1 MEKKDYYDLLG
12 VEKTASEND
21 IKKAYRKLA
30 MKYHPDKFSN
40 ASEKEKKE
48 AEEKFKEINEAYQVL
63 SDADKRAK
71 YDRFGHAA
79 FENGGS
85 GAGGFGGFGGGF
97 EGFGNAEDI
106 FSSFFGGGAGFGGF
120 GGGRQRAPEPGADLR
135 VDITLTL
142 EEVAKGVEKEINYRR
157 QAKCKTCNGT
167 GAEPGSN
174 LKTCDK
180 CNGTGKIKVTQRT
193 VFGNFQSVEECD
205 KCKGKGKIPEK
216 KCKSCNGTGLERETV
231 KKTVKIPIGIEDG
244 QRLRLSGMGDASTEG
259 GPNGDLYIFI
269 HVKEHDFFV
278 RHGDDII
285 CEIPIT
291 FAKAALGGEID
302 IPTLKGKK
310 SIKIPAGT
318 QNGKVFRLK
327 GEGIN
332 NPRGYVPG
340 DQLVKI
346 IIEVPTNLTDDQQE
360 LLRKFDESLK
370 DKNYKMNKSFIER
383 FKDFFRG

>member
-1 MEKKDYYDLLG
+1 MSKKDYYDLLG

-48 AEEKFKEINEAYQVL
+48 AEEKFKEVNEAYQVL
-63 SDADKRAK
+63 SDPDKRAK

-79 FENGGS
+79 FENGGA
-85 GAGGFGGFGGGF
+85 GAGGFGGFSGGF

-106 FSSFFGGGAGFGGF
+106 FSSFFGGGGGFGGF
-120 GGGRQRAPEPGADLR
+120 GGGRQRGPEPGADLR
-135 VDITLTL
+135 VDVTLTL

-332 NPRGYVPG
+332 NPRVYAPG

>member
-1 MEKKDYYDLLG
+1 MSKKDYYDLLG

-48 AEEKFKEINEAYQVL
+48 AEEKFKEVNEAYQVL
-63 SDADKRAK
+63 SDPDKRAK

-79 FENGGS
+79 FENGGA
-85 GAGGFGGFGGGF
+85 GAGGFGGFSGGF

-106 FSSFFGGGAGFGGF
+106 FSSFFGGGGGFGGF
-120 GGGRQRAPEPGADLR
+120 GGGRQRGPEPGADLR
-135 VDITLTL
+135 VDVTLTL

-216 KCKSCNGTGLERETV
+216 KCKTCNGTGLERETV

-259 GPNGDLYIFI
+259 GPNGYLYIFI

>member
-1 MEKKDYYDLLG
+1 MSKKDYYDLLG

-48 AEEKFKEINEAYQVL
+48 AEEKFKEVNEAYQVL
-63 SDADKRAK
+63 SDPDKRAK

-79 FENGGS
+79 FENGGA
-85 GAGGFGGFGGGF
+85 GAGGFGGFSGGF

-106 FSSFFGGGAGFGGF
+106 FSSFFGGGGGF
-120 GGGRQRAPEPGADLR
+120 SGGRQRGPEPGADLR
-135 VDITLTL
+135 VDVTLTL

-332 NPRGYVPG
+332 NPRAYAPG

>member
-1 MEKKDYYDLLG
+1 MSKKDYYDLLG
-12 VEKTASEND
+12 LEKTASEND

-48 AEEKFKEINEAYQVL
+48 AEEKFKEVNEAYQVL

-79 FENGGS
+79 FENGGG
-85 GAGGFGGFGGGF
+85 GAGGFGGFGGF

-106 FSSFFGGGAGFGGF
+106 FSSFFGGGGGFGGF
-120 GGGRQRAPEPGADLR
+120 GGGRQRGPEPGADLR
-135 VDITLTL
+135 VDVTLTL

-167 GAEPGSN
+167 GAESGSN

>member
-1 MEKKDYYDLLG
+1 MSKKDYYDLLG

-48 AEEKFKEINEAYQVL
+48 AEEKFKEVNEAYQVL
-63 SDADKRAK
+63 SDPDKRAK

-79 FENGGS
+79 FENGGA
-85 GAGGFGGFGGGF
+85 GAGGFGGFSGGF

-106 FSSFFGGGAGFGGF
+106 FSSFFGGGGGFGGF
-120 GGGRQRAPEPGADLR
+120 GGGRQRGPEPGADLR
-135 VDITLTL
+135 VDVTLTL

-167 GAEPGSN
+167 GAEPGSS

-285 CEIPIT
+285 CEIPII

-332 NPRGYVPG
+332 NPRAYAPG

>member
-1 MEKKDYYDLLG
+1 MSKKDYYDLLG

-48 AEEKFKEINEAYQVL
+48 AEEKFKEVNEAYQVL

-79 FENGGS
+79 FENGGA
-85 GAGGFGGFGGGF
+85 GAGGFGGFSGGF

-106 FSSFFGGGAGFGGF
+106 FSSFFGGGGGFGGF
-120 GGGRQRAPEPGADLR
+120 GGGRQRGPEPGADLR
-135 VDITLTL
+135 VDVTLTL

>member
-1 MEKKDYYDLLG
+1 MSKKDYYDLLG

-21 IKKAYRKLA
+21 IKKAYRKLD
-30 MKYHPDKFSN
+30 MKYHPDKYSN

-48 AEEKFKEINEAYQVL
+48 AEEKFKEVNEAYQVL
-63 SDADKRAK
+63 SDPDKRSK

-79 FENGGS
+79 FENGGG
-85 GAGGFGGFGGGF
+85 GAGGFGGFGGF

-106 FSSFFGGGAGFGGF
+106 FSSFFGGGSPF
-120 GGGRQRAPEPGADLR
+120 GGGGSRRRGPEPGADLR
-135 VDITLTL
+135 VDVTLTL
-142 EEVAKGVEKEINYRR
+142 EDVAKGVEKEINYRR

-174 LKTCDK
+174 MKTCDK
-180 CNGTGKIKVTQRT
+180 CNGTGRVKVNQRT
-193 VFGNFQSVEECD
+193 IFGDFQSVEECD

-231 KKTVKIPIGIEDG
+231 KKTVKIPVGIEDG
-244 QRLRLSGMGDASTEG
+244 QRLRLTGMGDASREG

-291 FAKAALGGEID
+291 FAKAALGGEVD

-332 NPRGYVPG
+332 NPRGYAPG

-346 IIEVPTNLTDDQQE
+346 IIEVPTNLNEDQQE
-360 LLRKFDESLK
+360 LLKKFDESLK
-370 DKNYKMNKSFIER
+370 DKNYKMNKSFIDR

>member
-1 MEKKDYYDLLG
+1 MSKKDYYDLLG

-48 AEEKFKEINEAYQVL
+48 AEEKFKEVNEAYQVL

-79 FENGGS
+79 FENGGG
-85 GAGGFGGFGGGF
+85 GAGGFGGFGGF

-106 FSSFFGGGAGFGGF
+106 FSSFFGGGGGFGGF
-120 GGGRQRAPEPGADLR
+120 GGGRQRGPEPGADLR
-135 VDITLTL
+135 VDVTLTL

-167 GAEPGSN
+167 GAEPGSS

>member
-1 MEKKDYYDLLG
+1 MSKKDYYDLLG

-30 MKYHPDKFSN
+30 MKYHPDKYSN

-48 AEEKFKEINEAYQVL
+48 AEEKFKEVNEAYQVL
-63 SDADKRAK
+63 SDPDKRSK

-79 FENGGS
+79 FENGGG
-85 GAGGFGGFGGGF
+85 GAGGFGGFGGF

-106 FSSFFGGGAGFGGF
+106 FSSFFGGGSPF
-120 GGGRQRAPEPGADLR
+120 GGGGSRRRGPEPGADLR
-135 VDITLTL
+135 VDVTLTL
-142 EEVAKGVEKEINYRR
+142 EDVAKGVEKEINYRR

-174 LKTCDK
+174 MKTCDK
-180 CNGTGKIKVTQRT
+180 CNGTGRVKVNQRT
-193 VFGNFQSVEECD
+193 IFGDFQSVEECD

-231 KKTVKIPIGIEDG
+231 KKTVKIPVGIEDG
-244 QRLRLSGMGDASTEG
+244 QRLRLTGMGDASREG

-291 FAKAALGGEID
+291 FAKAALGGEVD
-302 IPTLKGKK
+302 IPILKGKK

-332 NPRGYVPG
+332 NPRGYAPG

-346 IIEVPTNLTDDQQE
+346 IIEVPTNLNEDQQKI
-360 LLRKFDESLK
+360 LKKFDESLK
-370 DKNYKMNKSFIER
+370 DKNYKMNKSFIDR

>member
-1 MEKKDYYDLLG
+1 MSKKDYYDLLG

-48 AEEKFKEINEAYQVL
+48 AEEKFKEVNEAYQVL
-63 SDADKRAK
+63 SDPDKRAK

-79 FENGGS
+79 FENGGA
-85 GAGGFGGFGGGF
+85 GAGGFGGFSGGF

-106 FSSFFGGGAGFGGF
+106 FSSFFGGGGGFSGF
-120 GGGRQRAPEPGADLR
+120 GGGRQRGPEPGADLR
-135 VDITLTL
+135 VDVTLTL

-167 GAEPGSN
+167 GAEPGSS

>member
-1 MEKKDYYDLLG
+1 MSKKDYYDLLG

-48 AEEKFKEINEAYQVL
+48 AEEKFKEVNEAYQVL
-63 SDADKRAK
+63 SDPDKRAK

-79 FENGGS
+79 FENGGA
-85 GAGGFGGFGGGF
+85 GAGGFGGFSGGF

-106 FSSFFGGGAGFGGF
+106 FSSFFGGGGGFGGF
-120 GGGRQRAPEPGADLR
+120 GGGRQRGPEPGADLR
-135 VDITLTL
+135 VDVTLTL

-167 GAEPGSN
+167 GAEPGSS

-318 QNGKVFRLK
+318 QNGEVFRLK

-332 NPRGYVPG
+332 NPRAYAPG

>member
-1 MEKKDYYDLLG
+1 MSKKDYYDLLG

-48 AEEKFKEINEAYQVL
+48 AEEKFKEVNEAYQVL
-63 SDADKRAK
+63 SDPDKRAK

-79 FENGGS
+79 FENGGA
-85 GAGGFGGFGGGF
+85 GAGGFGGFSGGF

-106 FSSFFGGGAGFGGF
+106 FSSFFGGGGGFGGF
-120 GGGRQRAPEPGADLR
+120 GGGRQRGPEPGADLR
-135 VDITLTL
+135 VDVTLTL

-167 GAEPGSN
+167 GAEPGSS

-269 HVKEHDFFV
+269 HVTEHDFFV

>member
-1 MEKKDYYDLLG
+1 MSKKDYYDLLG

-48 AEEKFKEINEAYQVL
+48 AEEKFKEVNEAYQVL

-79 FENGGS
+79 FENGGG
-85 GAGGFGGFGGGF
+85 GAGGFGGFGGF

-106 FSSFFGGGAGFGGF
+106 FSSFFGGGGGFGGF
-120 GGGRQRAPEPGADLR
+120 GGGRQRGPEPGADLR
-135 VDITLTL
+135 VDVTLTL

-157 QAKCKTCNGT
+157 QAKCKICNGT

-310 SIKIPAGT
+310 SIKIPVGT

>member
-1 MEKKDYYDLLG
+1 MSKKDYYDLLG

-48 AEEKFKEINEAYQVL
+48 AEEKFKEVNEAYQVL
-63 SDADKRAK
+63 SDPDKRAK

-79 FENGGS
+79 FENGGG
-85 GAGGFGGFGGGF
+85 GAGGFGGFGGF

-106 FSSFFGGGAGFGGF
+106 FSSFFGGGGGFGGF
-120 GGGRQRAPEPGADLR
+120 GGGRQRGPEPGADLR
-135 VDITLTL
+135 VDVTLTL

-332 NPRGYVPG
+332 NPRGYAPG

>member
-1 MEKKDYYDLLG
+1 MSKKDYYDLLG

-30 MKYHPDKFSN
+30 MKYHPDKYSN
-40 ASEKEKKE
+40 ATEKEKKE
-48 AEEKFKEINEAYQVL
+48 AEEKFKEVNEAYQVL

-79 FENGGS
+79 FENGGA
-85 GAGGFGGFGGGF
+85 GAGGFGGFGGF

-106 FSSFFGGGAGFGGF
+106 FSSFFGGGSPF
-120 GGGRQRAPEPGADLR
+120 GGGGSRRRGPEPGADLR
-135 VDITLTL
+135 VDVTLTL

-157 QAKCKTCNGT
+157 QAKCKTCNGS
-167 GAEPGSN
+167 GAEPNSN
-174 LKTCDK
+174 MKTCDK

-193 VFGNFQSVEECD
+193 VFGDFQSVDECD

-269 HVKEHDFFV
+269 HVKDHDFFV

-285 CEIPIT
+285 CEVPIT
-291 FAKAALGGEID
+291 FAKATLGGEVD
-302 IPTLKGKK
+302 IPTLNGKK

-327 GEGIN
+327 NAGIN
-332 NPRGYVPG
+332 NPRSYQGG

-346 IIEVPTNLTDDQQE
+346 IIEVPTNLNETQQE
-360 LLRKFDESLK
+360 LLQKFDESLK
-370 DKNYKMNKSFIER
+370 DKNYKMNKSFLER

>member
-1 MEKKDYYDLLG
+1 MSKKDYYDLLG

-48 AEEKFKEINEAYQVL
+48 AEEKFKEVNEAYQVL
-63 SDADKRAK
+63 SDPDKRAK

-79 FENGGS
+79 FENGGA
-85 GAGGFGGFGGGF
+85 GAGGFGGFSGGF

-106 FSSFFGGGAGFGGF
+106 FSSFFGGGGGFSSF
-120 GGGRQRAPEPGADLR
+120 GGGRQRGPEPGADLR
-135 VDITLTL
+135 VDVTLTL

>member
-48 AEEKFKEINEAYQVL
+48 AEDKFKEINEAYQVL

-79 FENGGS
+79 FENGGG
-85 GAGGFGGFGGGF
+85 GAGGFGGFGGF

-106 FSSFFGGGAGFGGF
+106 FSSFFGGGSPF
-120 GGGRQRAPEPGADLR
+120 GGGGRRRGPEPGADLR
-135 VDITLTL
+135 YDITLTL
-142 EEVAKGVEKEINYRR
+142 EEVAKGVEKEFSYRR
-157 QAKCKTCNGT
+157 QGKCSACNGT
-167 GAEPGSN
+167 GAEPGSSM
-174 LKTCDK
+174 KTCDK
-180 CNGTGKIKVTQRT
+180 CNGTGRIKTVQRT
-193 VFGNFQSVEECD
+193 VFGNFESVEECD

-216 KCKSCNGTGLERETV
+216 RCKKCNGTGVERETV
-231 KKTVKIPIGIEDG
+231 KKKVKIPVGIEDG
-244 QRLRLSGMGDASTEG
+244 QRLRLAGMGDASTEG

-269 HVKEHDFFV
+269 HVKEHDFFI
-278 RHGDDII
+278 RHGNDII
-285 CEIPIT
+285 CEVPIT
-291 FAKAALGGEID
+291 FAKAALGGDVE
-302 IPTLKGKK
+302 IPTLNGKK

-332 NPRGYVPG
+332 NPRGYAPG

-346 IIEVPTNLTDDQQE
+346 IIEVPTNLNDTQQE

-370 DKNYKMNKSFIER
+370 DKNYKMNKSFFEKLKDI
-383 FKDFFRG
+383 FKN

>member
-120 GGGRQRAPEPGADLR
+120 GGGRQRGPEPGADLR

-174 LKTCDK
+174 MKTCDK

-205 KCKGKGKIPEK
+205 KCKGKGKIAEK
-216 KCKSCNGTGLERETV
+216 KCKSCNGTGLERESV
-231 KKTVKIPIGIEDG
+231 KKTIKIPIGIEDG
-244 QRLRLSGMGDASTEG
+244 QRLRIAGMGDASTEG

-269 HVKEHDFFV
+269 HVQEHDFFV

-291 FAKAALGGEID
+291 FAKATLGGEVE

-318 QNGKVFRLK
+318 QNGKIFRLK

-332 NPRGYVPG
+332 NPRSYAGG

-346 IIEVPTNLTDDQQE
+346 IIEVPTNLNEEQQD
-360 LLRKFDESLK
+360 LLKKFDESLK

>member
-1 MEKKDYYDLLG
+1 MSKKDYYDLLG

-48 AEEKFKEINEAYQVL
+48 AEEKFKEVNEAYQVL
-63 SDADKRAK
+63 SDPDKRAK

-79 FENGGS
+79 FENGGG
-85 GAGGFGGFGGGF
+85 GAGGFGGFGGF

-106 FSSFFGGGAGFGGF
+106 FSSFFGGGGGFGGF
-120 GGGRQRAPEPGADLR
+120 GGGRQRGPEPGADLR
-135 VDITLTL
+135 VDVTLTL

-244 QRLRLSGMGDASTEG
+244 QRLRLSGMGDASTDG

-346 IIEVPTNLTDDQQE
+346 IIEVPTNLNDDQQE

>member
-1 MEKKDYYDLLG
+1 MSKKDYYDLLG

-30 MKYHPDKFSN
+30 MKYHPDKYSN

-63 SDADKRAK
+63 SDPDKKSK

-79 FENGGS
+79 FENGGA
-85 GAGGFGGFGGGF
+85 GAGGFGGF

-106 FSSFFGGGAGFGGF
+106 FSSFFGGGSPFGGSRRR
-120 GGGRQRAPEPGADLR
+120 GPEPGADLR
-135 VDITLTL
+135 VDVTLTL
-142 EEVAKGVEKEINYRR
+142 EEVANGVEKEINYRR
-157 QAKCKTCNGT
+157 QAKCKTCNGS
-167 GAEPGSN
+167 GAEPNSN
-174 LKTCDK
+174 MKTCDK
-180 CNGTGKIKVTQRT
+180 CNGKGKVKVTQRT
-193 VFGNFQSVEECD
+193 VFGDFQSIEECD

-216 KCKSCNGTGLERETV
+216 KCKNCNGTGLERETV

-269 HVKEHDFFV
+269 HVKEHDLFI
-278 RHGDDII
+278 RHDDDII
-285 CEIPIT
+285 CEVPIT
-291 FAKAALGGEID
+291 FAKATLGGEVD
-302 IPTLKGKK
+302 IPTLRGKK

-332 NPRGYVPG
+332 NPRSYQGG

-346 IIEVPTNLTDDQQE
+346 IIEVPTNLNDTQKE
-360 LLRKFDESLK
+360 LLQKFDESLK
-370 DKNYKMNKSFIER
+370 DKNYKMNKTFLEKL
-383 FKDFFRG
+383 KDIFR

>member
-1 MEKKDYYDLLG
+1 MSKKDYYDLLG

-48 AEEKFKEINEAYQVL
+48 AEEKFKEVNEAYQVL

-79 FENGGS
+79 FENGGA

-97 EGFGNAEDI
+97 EGFGSAEDI
-106 FSSFFGGGAGFGGF
+106 FSSFFGGGGGFGGF
-120 GGGRQRAPEPGADLR
+120 GGGRQRGPEPGADLR
-135 VDITLTL
+135 VDVTVTL
-142 EEVAKGVEKEINYRR
+142 EEVAKGVEKEISYRR
-157 QAKCKTCNGT
+157 QSKCKTCNGT

-174 LKTCDK
+174 MKTCDK
-180 CNGTGKIKVTQRT
+180 CNGTGKIKVSQRT

-216 KCKSCNGTGLERETV
+216 RCKACNGTGLEREQV
-231 KKTVKIPIGIEDG
+231 NKTIKIPIGIDDG
-244 QRLRLSGMGDASTEG
+244 QRLRISGMGDASREG

-318 QNGKVFRLK
+318 QNGKIFRLK

-346 IIEVPTNLTDDQQE
+346 IIEVPTNLNDDQQE

>member
-1 MEKKDYYDLLG
+1 MSKKDYYDLLG

-48 AEEKFKEINEAYQVL
+48 AEEKFKEVNEAYQVL

-79 FENGGS
+79 FENGGG
-85 GAGGFGGFGGGF
+85 GAGGFGGFGGF

-106 FSSFFGGGAGFGGF
+106 FSSFFGGGGGFSGF
-120 GGGRQRAPEPGADLR
+120 GGGRQRGPEPGADLR
-135 VDITLTL
+135 VDVTLTL

-167 GAEPGSN
+167 GAEPGSS

>member
-1 MEKKDYYDLLG
+1 MSKKDYYDLLG

-48 AEEKFKEINEAYQVL
+48 AEEKFKEVNEAYQVL
-63 SDADKRAK
+63 SDPDKRAK

-79 FENGGS
+79 FENGGG
-85 GAGGFGGFGGGF
+85 GAGGFGGFGGF

-106 FSSFFGGGAGFGGF
+106 FSSFFGGGGGFGGF
-120 GGGRQRAPEPGADLR
+120 GGGRQRGPEPGADLR
-135 VDITLTL
+135 VDVTLTL

-244 QRLRLSGMGDASTEG
+244 QRLRLSGMGDASTDG

-346 IIEVPTNLTDDQQE
+346 IIEVPTNLNDDQQE
-360 LLRKFDESLK
+360 FLRKFDESLK

>member
-1 MEKKDYYDLLG
+1 MSKKDYYDLLG

-48 AEEKFKEINEAYQVL
+48 AEEKFKEVNEAYQVL
-63 SDADKRAK
+63 SDPDKRAK

-79 FENGGS
+79 FENGGA
-85 GAGGFGGFGGGF
+85 GAGGFGGFGGF

-106 FSSFFGGGAGFGGF
+106 FSSFFGGGGGFGGF
-120 GGGRQRAPEPGADLR
+120 GGGRQRGPEPGADLR
-135 VDITLTL
+135 VDVTLTL

>member
-1 MEKKDYYDLLG
+1 MSKKDYYDLLG

-48 AEEKFKEINEAYQVL
+48 AEEKFKEVNEAYQVL
-63 SDADKRAK
+63 SDPDKRAK

-79 FENGGS
+79 FENGGG
-85 GAGGFGGFGGGF
+85 GAGGFGGFGGF

-106 FSSFFGGGAGFGGF
+106 FSSFFGGGGGFGGF
-120 GGGRQRAPEPGADLR
+120 GGGRQRGPEPGADLR
-135 VDITLTL
+135 VDVILTL

-244 QRLRLSGMGDASTEG
+244 QRLRLSGMGDASTDG

>member
-1 MEKKDYYDLLG
+1 MSKKDYYDLLG

-48 AEEKFKEINEAYQVL
+48 AEEKFKEVNEAYQVL

-79 FENGGS
+79 FENGGG
-85 GAGGFGGFGGGF
+85 GAGGFGGFGGF

-106 FSSFFGGGAGFGGF
+106 FSSFFGGGGGFGGF
-120 GGGRQRAPEPGADLR
+120 GGGRQRGPEPGADLR
-135 VDITLTL
+135 VDVTLTL

-346 IIEVPTNLTDDQQE
+346 IIEVPTNLTDDQQD

>member
-1 MEKKDYYDLLG
+1 MSKKDYYDLLG

-48 AEEKFKEINEAYQVL
+48 AEEKFKEVNEAYQVL

-79 FENGGS
+79 FENGGG
-85 GAGGFGGFGGGF
+85 GAGGFGGFGGF

-106 FSSFFGGGAGFGGF
+106 FSSFFGGGGGFGGF
-120 GGGRQRAPEPGADLR
+120 GGGRQRGPEPGADLR
-135 VDITLTL
+135 VDVTLTL
-142 EEVAKGVEKEINYRR
+142 EEVAKGVEKEINYRK

>member
-1 MEKKDYYDLLG
+1 MSKKDYYDLLG

-48 AEEKFKEINEAYQVL
+48 AEEKFKEVNEAYQVL
-63 SDADKRAK
+63 SDPDKRAK

-79 FENGGS
+79 FENGGA
-85 GAGGFGGFGGGF
+85 GAGGFGGFSGGF

-106 FSSFFGGGAGFGGF
+106 FSSFFGGGGGFGGF
-120 GGGRQRAPEPGADLR
+120 GGGRQRGPEPGADLR
-135 VDITLTL
+135 VDVTLTL

-167 GAEPGSN
+167 GAEPGSS

>member
-1 MEKKDYYDLLG
+1 MSKKDYYDLLG

-48 AEEKFKEINEAYQVL
+48 AEEKFKEVNEAYQVL

-79 FENGGS
+79 FENGGG
-85 GAGGFGGFGGGF
+85 GAGGFGGFGGF

-106 FSSFFGGGAGFGGF
+106 FSSFFGGGGGFGGF
-120 GGGRQRAPEPGADLR
+120 GGGRQRGPEPGADLR
-135 VDITLTL
+135 VDVTLTL

-216 KCKSCNGTGLERETV
+216 RCKSCNGTGLERETV

-291 FAKAALGGEID
+291 FAKATLGGEID

>member
-1 MEKKDYYDLLG
+1 
-12 VEKTASEND
+12 
-21 IKKAYRKLA
+21 

-48 AEEKFKEINEAYQVL
+48 AEEKFKEVNEAYQVL
-63 SDADKRAK
+63 SDPDKRTK

-79 FENGGS
+79 FENGGA
-85 GAGGFGGFGGGF
+85 GAGGFGGFSGGF

-106 FSSFFGGGAGFGGF
+106 FSSFFGGGGGFSGF
-120 GGGRQRAPEPGADLR
+120 GGGRQRGPEPGADLR
-135 VDITLTL
+135 VDVTLTL

-332 NPRGYVPG
+332 NPRAYAPG

>member
-1 MEKKDYYDLLG
+1 MSKKDYYDLLG

-48 AEEKFKEINEAYQVL
+48 AEEKFKEVNEAYQVL

-79 FENGGS
+79 FENGGA

-97 EGFGNAEDI
+97 EGFGSAEDI
-106 FSSFFGGGAGFGGF
+106 FSSFFGGGGGFGGF
-120 GGGRQRAPEPGADLR
+120 GGGRQRGPEPGADLR
-135 VDITLTL
+135 VDVTVTL

-157 QAKCKTCNGT
+157 QAKCKNCNGT

-346 IIEVPTNLTDDQQE
+346 IIEVPTNLNDDQQE